1 MIMQQ
6 FLSTYVKNI
15 MVFWNICCIN
25 ENHIHSM
32 YVEHLSA
39 IIVYLTT
46 PPLKYTYLSE
56 VDDIYI
62 FKMFHTQNYKT
73 WQFFSHWTDLEIIYL

>member
-6 FLSTYVKNI
+6 FLSTYVKNT
-15 MVFWNICCIN
+15 MVIEIYCIN

-73 WQFFSHWTDLEIIYL
+73 